1 MVLSLPVGA
10 FECDLAIHRIRPPE
24 LVREDRDGVTY
35 LAAEDYELAYE
46 TTLEFQNGARLPIK
60 GKLFGEQNRQ
70 IVIRGSDGA
79 PAQLRGWVRGS
90 IQLFDAR
97 EQMIFRGTYFDVDLV
112 IELTG
117 DEDFTPLALRL
128 EHWEN
133 GFGEAGYLGHAISL
147 SVSLL
152 REAGALSG
160 HAKGHIG

>member
-90 IQLFDAR
+90 IQLFEAR

-117 DEDFTPLALRL
+117 DEDLIPAVISHDTFVHSRRVM
-128 EHWEN
+128 
-133 GFGEAGYLGHAISL
+133 EAI
-147 SVSLL
+147 
-152 REAGALSG
+152 LSG
-160 HAKGHIG
+160 VAVKSAQASQQASTISS

>member
-79 PAQLRGWVRGS
+79 TAQLRVWVRGS

-97 EQMIFRGTYFDVDLV
+97 EQMIFLGTYFDVDLV
-112 IELTG
+112 I
-117 DEDFTPLALRL
+117 DIDLRKKAG
-128 EHWEN
+128 EHTD
-133 GFGEAGYLGHAISL
+133 A
-147 SVSLL
+147 V
-152 REAGALSG
+152 LSG
-160 HAKGHIG
+160 PTDHPGVLPNETRRP